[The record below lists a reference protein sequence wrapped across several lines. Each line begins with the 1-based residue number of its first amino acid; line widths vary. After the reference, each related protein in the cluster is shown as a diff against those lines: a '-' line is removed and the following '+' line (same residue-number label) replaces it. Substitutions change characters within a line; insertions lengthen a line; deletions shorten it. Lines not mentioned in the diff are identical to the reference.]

1 MQAEV
6 ALAEAGDAFG
16 IAARMRLGLFA
27 LNYGTC
33 ANPEAAVTVAKHAE
47 AAGFESV
54 WTGEHVVLPDP
65 QPSSFSMAPTLPF
78 LDTTVALTLLATA
91 TTRMKL
97 ASGIILLPLR
107 NPVVLAKQ
115 LASLDV
121 VSGGRLIVGV
131 GAGYVE
137 AEFAAAGVPL
147 AERAGRMD
155 DGIRALRALW
165 TMEHPRHRGH
175 FSSFDG
181 VDAHPRPVQRRGPP
195 IVVGG
200 EARAALARA
209 VTMADGWYGFYLD
222 LAETR
227 SCLEGLRRAAEVH
240 ERQAEL
246 GRLELT
252 VTPRGVFDR
261 DAIERYSELGIDR
274 LVLLPQPNAEP
285 GERHRAVPL
294 KRIRRNIDDAAAA
307 MGT

>member
-1 MQAEV
+1 MK
-6 ALAEAGDAFG
+6 
-16 IAARMRLGLFA
+16 LGLFA

-33 ANPEAAVTVAKHAE
+33 ADPEVAVTVARHAE
-47 AAGFESV
+47 AAGFESL
-54 WTGEHVVLPDP
+54 WTGEHIVLPDP
-65 QPSSFSMAPTLPF
+65 QPSGFSMAPTLPF
-78 LDTTVALTLLATA
+78 LDTTVALTMLATA
-91 TTRMKL
+91 TNTVKL

-107 NPVVLAKQ
+107 NPVVLAKE

-121 VSGGRLIVGV
+121 VSRGRLIVGV

-137 AEFAAAGVPL
+137 AEFESVGVPL

-165 TMEHPRHRGH
+165 TMEHPRHRGR

-181 VDAHPRPVQRRGPP
+181 IDAHPRPLQRRGPP

-200 EARAALARA
+200 EASAALARA
-209 VTMADGWYGFYLD
+209 VTMADGWYGFYLN

-227 SCLEGLRRAAEVH
+227 SCLDGLRRAAEAH
-240 ERQAEL
+240 KRPEEL

-261 DAIERYSELGIDR
+261 EAVERYSELGVDR
-274 LVLLPQPNAEP
+274 LVLLPEP
-285 GERHRAVPL
+285 DAGPVERHRQVPL
-294 KRIRRNIDDAAAA
+294 QRILRNIDLAAA
-307 MGT
+307 TTRS